1 MMRSCTFIIH
11 GPPVGEGRPRAV
23 RVGPR
28 VRMHAAP
35 KSAEWRALAAAQM
48 RREYTAEPIAETV
61 RVSIVAMMPRPK
73 SRPSNISSSAW
84 RDGGPVSRSQKPD
97 VDNIAKAALDALVE
111 GGVIVDDTQVV
122 ELYVSRMMCGTTG
135 SPQGSLSIVVE
146 VM

>member
-1 MMRSCTFIIH
+1 
-11 GPPVGEGRPRAV
+11 
-23 RVGPR
+23 
-28 VRMHAAP
+28 MHAAP

-48 RREYTAEPIAETV
+48 RREYTAEPIADTV

-73 SRPSNISSSAW
+73 SRPRNVSAW
-84 RDGGPVSRSQKPD
+84 QWNGGGFVKRIQKPD